1 MKEKLCNI
9 RGLRL
14 AAMICLLLTAILV
27 FMPCFQTGSL
37 HAEVGLP
44 LIGNKPFSPALLLAG
59 LSLVQLVLLFRNRK
73 GSDIGAA
80 AAGTATLA
88 LMLLVWFV
96 SSLMDDI
103 TGSIVYIMPGPAG
116 FRVDISVLGLL
127 ALAASLSSA
136 VMEWCLVVKRRS

>member
-14 AAMICLLLTAILV
+14 AAMICLLLAAIMV
-27 FMPCFQTGSL
+27 FLPCFQVSSL
-37 HAEVGLP
+37 SANVGLP
-44 LIGNKPFSPALLLAG
+44 LVGNKPFSPALLLAG

-103 TGSIVYIMPGPAG
+103 TGSIVYIMPGPTG
-116 FRVDISVLGLL
+116 FRMDISVLGLL
-127 ALAASLSSA
+127 AVAVSLSSA
-136 VMEWCLVVKRRS
+136 VMEWCLVFKRRS